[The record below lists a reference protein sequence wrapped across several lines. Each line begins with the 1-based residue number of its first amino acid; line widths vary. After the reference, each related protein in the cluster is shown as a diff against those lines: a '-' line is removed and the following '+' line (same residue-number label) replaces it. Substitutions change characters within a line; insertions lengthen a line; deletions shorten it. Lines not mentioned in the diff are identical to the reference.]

1 MQATVRIPTEQP
13 YRKLWDTF
21 VYFENE
27 QTTSEFL
34 RNRYTESG
42 FENVQK
48 HVYQATPKFIFSIKQ
63 AREYYRAAEACDI
76 LTKPLLLYYGM
87 MALSKA
93 LITSHDPDYPST
105 TSVLKHG
112 LSTRKL
118 KREEY
123 AFADDEVRVQKD
135 GIFHVL
141 HKTLGGPPLENQ
153 QRFAMKELLAVI
165 PELIPTYQRLY
176 GQAQVGTLE
185 ILREEERR
193 ARWKLQRAFVA
204 GCDKTR
210 DELVDILNRYGG
222 EETRFFYP
230 EDGEEAGMFAL
241 AVEGEDAGH
250 PLILYDFSGRPHLR
264 FPHREDLVLPELTV
278 HYMIMF
284 VLGMLCRYETERW
297 GEMILTFSSHDTFVI
312 NEFLNVSMRKF
323 PNLILD
329 QLCRER
335 TIFYTPH
342 HHPH

>member
-1 MQATVRIPTEQP
+1 MQTTVRIPTEQP

-42 FENVQK
+42 FENVAK
-48 HVYQATPKFIFSIKQ
+48 HVYQATQKFIFSIKQ

-141 HKTLGGPPLENQ
+141 HKALCGSPLENQ
-153 QRFAMKELLAVI
+153 QRFAMRELLAVI
-165 PELIPTYQRLY
+165 PELIPTYRRLY
-176 GQAQVGTLE
+176 GEAQVGAVE
-185 ILREEERR
+185 IWRERDLPT
-193 ARWKLQRAFVA
+193 RWTLQRSFVA

-210 DELVDILNRYGG
+210 EELLDILNLYGG
-222 EETRFFYP
+222 ETTRFCYSDDVDEAGTFVVAV
-230 EDGEEAGMFAL
+230 DGEE
-241 AVEGEDAGH
+241 AGH

-264 FPHREDLVLPELTV
+264 FPHDGNLLLPELSV
-278 HYMIMF
+278 HYMVMF

-297 GEMILTFSSHDTFVI
+297 GEMILTFSSPDTFVI

-342 HHPH
+342 HPH